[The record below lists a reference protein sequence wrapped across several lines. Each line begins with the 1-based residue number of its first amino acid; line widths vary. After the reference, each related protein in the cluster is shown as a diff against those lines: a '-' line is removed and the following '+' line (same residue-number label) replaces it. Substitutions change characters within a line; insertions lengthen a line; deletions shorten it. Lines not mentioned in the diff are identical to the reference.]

1 MLFIVSKAS
10 NFVGQLDRSLPA
22 NRDLF
27 QSAAEDVYIYIFVLC
42 QRKIRICSC
51 CSLMLVIYQ
60 FVMLKFQIVLVK
72 RFMFAILKCS
82 MFSSL
87 NLISNPF
94 FAD

>member
-1 MLFIVSKAS
+1 MFLLFAD
-10 NFVGQLDRSLPA
+10 VGYLP
-22 NRDLF
+22 
-27 QSAAEDVYIYIFVLC
+27 
-42 QRKIRICSC
+42 
-51 CSLMLVIYQ
+51 